1 MELQLVIFKL
11 GNESFGVEIATVESI
26 IKMQTITRL
35 PQAPGFVEGIINL
48 RGKILPVVDLR
59 KRLNIDLT
67 EITKDSRMVVV
78 ALAGTTV
85 AMVVDQVNEVLRIN
99 DDIVEAPPAISQS
112 VDSRF
117 IEGIAKINE
126 DLVILLNLSKV
137 LDTSE
142 TSMLASLTS
151 VPA

>member
-35 PQAPGFVEGIINL
+35 PQSPGFVEGIINL

-59 KRLNIDLT
+59 KRLSIDLT

-85 AMVVDQVNEVLRIN
+85 AMIVDQVNEVLRIN
-99 DDIVEAPPAISQS
+99 DEIVEAPPTISQS

-117 IEGIAKINE
+117 IEGIAKVNE
-126 DLVILLNLSKV
+126 DLVILLNLSKI
-137 LDTSE
+137 LNTSE
-142 TSMLASLTS
+142 TSMFESLSS
-151 VPA
+151 VA